1 MLLVV
6 DGFPKALG
14 GGERVVLRLAEL
26 LPAYG
31 YRTSILTFRIHPE
44 STVLRS
50 PPPCP
55 LYLLPLQRTYGLSS
69 LRAAW
74 TFRRFL
80 RAENVRLVMTF
91 FESADLWAGA
101 VTRLLSHAKLVWNRR
116 DMGILRERKHS
127 LAYRWL
133 ARAPHRIFAVSE
145 KVRRYTIEVDRVAP
159 RRVETV
165 YNGLDLHR
173 FPGLSHFPAIPT
185 AEPAAGASAEPTLSG
200 LHITTVG
207 NLRHVK
213 GHDVLL
219 RAATSVLARFP
230 ETRFSIA
237 GAVLEPAY
245 AAELH
250 RLAQEL
256 GIAANV
262 SFPGPITDLPAYL
275 VTADMFVLP
284 SRSEGFSNAIL
295 EAMACGLPVVATDV
309 GGNSEAVEDGVT
321 GLIVP
326 PEAPDR
332 LADALALL
340 VEEPQRARQM
350 GVRGRERVQER
361 FSEEAVLHQ
370 ISGAFSQLLGS
381 PKE

>member
-1 MLLVV
+1 MATAALPHVLLVV

-55 LYLLPLQRTYGLSS
+55 LYLLPLQRTYGLAS

-101 VTRLLSHAKLVWNRR
+101 VTRLLSPAKLVWNRR

-165 YNGLDLHR
+165 YNGLDLSR
-173 FPGLSHFPAIPT
+173 FQALPT
-185 AEPAAGASAEPTLSG
+185 IGASAESTPSG

-219 RAATSVLARFP
+219 RAAASVLARFP

-262 SFPGPITDLPAYL
+262 SFPGPITDLPTYL
-275 VTADMFVLP
+275 VTADIFVLP

-295 EAMACGLPVVATDV
+295 EAMACGLPVVGTDV

-332 LADALALL
+332 LADALSLL
-340 VEEPQRARQM
+340 IADPQKARQM

-370 ISGAFSQLLGS
+370 ISRAFSQLLGT
-381 PKE
+381 PKA